1 MKEIKNIILT
11 NSGDISSFNKLID
24 FGYNIHHFPMIEISH
39 NDIKPFSL
47 DDYDYYIF
55 TSKNGVEAFFN
66 FPFVKVQY
74 EKKVTA
80 ICLGSKTANKIRE
93 FGVAPKLI
101 SSLNYTDGLLEQLIA
116 YEAIKD
122 KKTLLVQGNLAPD
135 NLFSGLKSLCDI
147 SRVDAYQTSLHNS
160 VNIDLQGILENE
172 KSITVF
178 TSPSS
183 FESFSKLYDPIKTH
197 IVTIGNTTS
206 DFIKNKGFKP
216 VITSKQQSFEAITEE
231 IIRYFKLNNIQYDIS

>member
-74 EKKVTA
+74 EKK
-80 ICLGSKTANKIRE
+80 SYR
-93 FGVAPKLI
+93 
-101 SSLNYTDGLLEQLIA
+101 Y
-116 YEAIKD
+116 
-122 KKTLLVQGNLAPD
+122 
-135 NLFSGLKSLCDI
+135 LF
-147 SRVDAYQTSLHNS
+147 RQ
-160 VNIDLQGILENE
+160 
-172 KSITVF
+172 
-178 TSPSS
+178 
-183 FESFSKLYDPIKTH
+183 
-197 IVTIGNTTS
+197 
-206 DFIKNKGFKP
+206 
-216 VITSKQQSFEAITEE
+216 
-231 IIRYFKLNNIQYDIS
+231 